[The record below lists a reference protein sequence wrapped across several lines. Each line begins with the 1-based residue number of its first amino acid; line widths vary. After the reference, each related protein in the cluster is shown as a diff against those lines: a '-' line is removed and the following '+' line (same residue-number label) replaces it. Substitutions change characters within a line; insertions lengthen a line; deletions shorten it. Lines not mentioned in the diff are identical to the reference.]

1 MTQWSMELKIYWW
14 KCQKTYGLGFHP
26 TGKLGYKE
34 KEEKVHLDPKTSAT
48 PVLKDCLNL
57 LSEVVR
63 TVLIGEPL
71 SQESPLARLA

>member
-1 MTQWSMELKIYWW
+1 MEKS
-14 KCQKTYGLGFHP
+14 KTFGVGVHP
-26 TGKLGYKE
+26 TGN

-48 PVLKDCLNL
+48 PVLKDCLHL

-71 SQESPLARLA
+71 SQEFFLARLA